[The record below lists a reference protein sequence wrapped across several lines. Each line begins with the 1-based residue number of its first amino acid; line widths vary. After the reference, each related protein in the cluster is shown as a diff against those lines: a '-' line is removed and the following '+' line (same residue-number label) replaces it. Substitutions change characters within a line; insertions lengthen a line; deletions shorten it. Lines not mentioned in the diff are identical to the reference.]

1 MTATTRRRLADVSLW
16 ASFALNVAA
25 TVFDLASG
33 HGGAAAV
40 QSIGIVVV
48 TAWLAIR
55 APLDAWLEARLGEA
69 VANRQITEIALAQ
82 VQAVTRLGDVS
93 VSVNATVGPQMH

>member
-16 ASFALNVAA
+16 ASFVLNVAA
-25 TVFDLASG
+25 TAFDLASG
-33 HGGAAAV
+33 HGAAAAV
-40 QSIGIVVV
+40 QSIAIVVV

-55 APLDAWLEARLGEA
+55 VPLDAWLEARLGEA

-93 VSVNATVGPQMH
+93 VSVKATVGPQMH